1 MYWVYRVFFFFPSI
15 FELLSITAVHWWV
28 ARFNHQKIIKN
39 SPEHWWEEWFL
50 SIAALMDCSF
60 RFRFTHKIFYHLWD
74 RWFLSIIDGQ
84 LDLSNDTV
92 GTGSPS
98 HWLAT
103 MSINHQPLIIMITEK
118 IKYTVLVRPP
128 SASILIRSWGI
139 SQISWLGYVMVTKIQ
154 LAQAPFIMMSIS
166 ILSDI

>member
-1 MYWVYRVFFFFPSI
+1 
-15 FELLSITAVHWWV
+15 
-28 ARFNHQKIIKN
+28 
-39 SPEHWWEEWFL
+39 
-50 SIAALMDCSF
+50 MDCSF

-118 IKYTVLVRPP
+118 IHLGKTALSVNSNSFLRNLTDKLARLRHGNKDTVGTGSLYHDVNQH
-128 SASILIRSWGI
+128 LIRYIKLNSTLPLRIKYWF
-139 SQISWLGYVMVTKIQ
+139 QYFEKL
-154 LAQAPFIMMSIS
+154 IS
-166 ILSDI
+166 ILSKMNLFLKLWFWTLTINN

>member
-1 MYWVYRVFFFFPSI
+1 MGC
-15 FELLSITAVHWWV
+15 LDQ
-28 ARFNHQKIIKN
+28 RFNHQKIIKN

-118 IKYTVLVRPP
+118 IHLGKTALSVN
-128 SASILIRSWGI
+128 SKIRSWGI

-154 LAQAPFIMMSIS
+154 LAQAPFIMMSIN

>member
-1 MYWVYRVFFFFPSI
+1 MIQSFFFFSFYI
-15 FELLSITAVHWWV
+15 WASEYHCSALMGCLDQ
-28 ARFNHQKIIKN
+28 RFNHQKIIKN

-118 IKYTVLVRPP
+118 IHLGKTALSVNSNSFLRNLTDKLARLCHGNKDTVGTGSLYHDVNQH
-128 SASILIRSWGI
+128 LIRYI
-139 SQISWLGYVMVTKIQ
+139 K
-154 LAQAPFIMMSIS
+154 
-166 ILSDI
+166 